1 MKVSVLGAGNVAF
14 QLLKVFSAK
23 GVQVV
28 QLYNRTRS
36 KAEILAGEYAIPF
49 TDKLEEL
56 STDVDIYIICVSD
69 DGIIPFASKL
79 KAFIG
84 NKLVAHTSGA
94 VDTNVLEPYFKN
106 YGGLYP
112 LQTFTINTI
121 PDFEKIPVMVA
132 GSTPENIELLKRLAK
147 QISSKVAIVNDRERL
162 MYHLAAV
169 IANNFSNYLFGQAS
183 NLLKEHRLDFSM
195 LLPLIEETVRKIHTA
210 DPVSIQ
216 TGPARRGDLKTIS
229 AHLALLGDHP
239 ELKKIYIDI
248 SNSINPELNIK
259 Q

>member
-1 MKVSVLGAGNVAF
+1 
-14 QLLKVFSAK
+14 
-23 GVQVV
+23 
-28 QLYNRTRS
+28 
-36 KAEILAGEYAIPF
+36 
-49 TDKLEEL
+49 
-56 STDVDIYIICVSD
+56 
-69 DGIIPFASKL
+69 
-79 KAFIG
+79 
-84 NKLVAHTSGA
+84 
-94 VDTNVLEPYFKN
+94 
-106 YGGLYP
+106 
-112 LQTFTINTI
+112 
-121 PDFEKIPVMVA
+121 
-132 GSTPENIELLKRLAK
+132 
-147 QISSKVAIVNDRERL
+147 

-210 DPVSIQ
+210 DPVCIQ